1 MKWALFWI
9 AGFFI
14 FAGPIIAQDPDHAPI
29 HVLDT
34 PADFS
39 GWVGP
44 DIDPSGVDTVKIGF
58 FMPDGI
64 DDPVINAANLAI
76 SEINKSGGYHG
87 KQIKLVQR
95 WASDPWGAGSK
106 EMIKLIYQDSV
117 LAVIG
122 SFDGETTHIAEQ
134 IVTKAWTPLVSPL
147 SGDPTLNYINI
158 PWMFRLPPDFK
169 TQSEIIVKQGI
180 INHGMQKIGLVT
192 SNDHDGHIFSDN
204 MLDVLKKESYTPL
217 FHFEVPAQKFRI
229 EETLAKVH
237 DFEAQTLVLYLPPD
251 IIMKVLSE
259 IEKSNIHLS
268 VCIPWI
274 PGFEIEKVEK
284 LDLKNVFYVA
294 PFDTLENGKYR
305 LFALRYAREFGY
317 GPTARAAYTYDAV
330 YVLAIAL
337 NSGGLNKVDLRDA
350 IAHGAVWE
358 GVTGKIIWDNGGGNQ
373 GKPVLR
379 HIQNSY

>member
-1 MKWALFWI
+1 
-9 AGFFI
+9 
-14 FAGPIIAQDPDHAPI
+14 
-29 HVLDT
+29 
-34 PADFS
+34 
-39 GWVGP
+39 
-44 DIDPSGVDTVKIGF
+44 
-58 FMPDGI
+58 MPDGI